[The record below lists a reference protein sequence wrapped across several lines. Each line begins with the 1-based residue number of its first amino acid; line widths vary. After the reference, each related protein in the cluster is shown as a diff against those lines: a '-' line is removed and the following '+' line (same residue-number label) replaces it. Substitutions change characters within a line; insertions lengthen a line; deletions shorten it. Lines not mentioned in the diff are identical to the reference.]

1 MIIISQNTKYPSLSL
16 KIKYINPYC
25 ISEKRDKYFNLTNSL
40 FLENEEYIL
49 SAIEN
54 ILNPYYSTLLDQCDT
69 KIFAE
74 TNDGSFDQDTHIG
87 KIGIKFV
94 RGILNIEIDEYNI
107 DLNDESELMT
117 VIEITEGI
125 REFMYQLY
133 NENIPDRMNKVDLLY
148 PQYEMEVRFKSNGS
162 EEKVKVISDILDK
175 MNAKIKKTTI
185 IMPEIPELSS
195 LLDVLKNN
203 KAYDYESLK
212 IEYNLKKITPH
223 ERLPEKSS

>member
-1 MIIISQNTKYPSLSL
+1 MSA
-16 KIKYINPYC
+16 
-25 ISEKRDKYFNLTNSL
+25 KRDGYFNLTNNL
-40 FLENEEYIL
+40 FLKKGEYVL

-54 ILNPYYSTLLDQCDT
+54 ILNPYYGTLLDQCDT

-87 KIGIKFV
+87 KIGIRFV

-125 REFMYQLY
+125 RELMYQLY
-133 NENIPDRMNKVDLLY
+133 NENIPDLMNKVDLLY
-148 PQYEMEVRFKSNGS
+148 PQYELEVRFKSNGS
-162 EEKVKVISDILDK
+162 EEKVKLISDLLDK
-175 MNAKIKKTTI
+175 MNAKIKETTI
-185 IMPEIPELSS
+185 ILPEIPELSS
-195 LLDVLKNN
+195 LFDVLKNN

-212 IEYNLKKITPH
+212 IEYKLKKITPH
-223 ERLPEKSS
+223 GR

>member
-1 MIIISQNTKYPSLSL
+1 VIIILYNTKYPSLSL
-16 KIKYINPYC
+16 NIKYINPYC
-25 ISEKRDKYFNLTNSL
+25 ISEKRDGYFNLTNNL
-40 FLENEEYIL
+40 FLKKGEYVL

-54 ILNPYYSTLLDQCDT
+54 ILNPYYGTLLGRCDT

-87 KIGIKFV
+87 NIGIKFV

-133 NENIPDRMNKVDLLY
+133 NENIPDLMNEVDLLY
-148 PQYEMEVRFKSNGS
+148 PQYKLEVRFKSNGS
-162 EEKVKVISDILDK
+162 EEKIKVISDLLDK
-175 MNAKIKKTTI
+175 MNAKIEETTI
-185 IMPEIPELSS
+185 ILPEIPELSS

-212 IEYNLKKITPH
+212 IEYKLKKITPH
-223 ERLPEKSS
+223 ER